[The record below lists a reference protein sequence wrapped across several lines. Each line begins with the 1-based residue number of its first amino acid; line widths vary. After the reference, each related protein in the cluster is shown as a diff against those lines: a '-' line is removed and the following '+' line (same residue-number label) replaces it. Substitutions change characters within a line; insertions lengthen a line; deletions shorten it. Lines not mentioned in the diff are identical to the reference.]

1 MTNLNDTVK
10 NLRDLQQSPMILRQG
25 RIDSVMWVR
34 IEILALEA
42 EALGMELERRE
53 EIRKAKARKG
63 NLAQPRFKEQ
73 PEELDPWV
81 RDRMKQALVIH
92 GD

>member
-1 MTNLNDTVK
+1 
-10 NLRDLQQSPMILRQG
+10 
-25 RIDSVMWVR
+25 MWLR

-42 EALGMELERRE
+42 QALGMELERRE
-53 EIRKAKARKG
+53 GIKRAKGRKG
-63 NLAQPRFKEQ
+63 DLAQPRFLEQ

-81 RDRMKQALVIH
+81 QDRIQQALVIH